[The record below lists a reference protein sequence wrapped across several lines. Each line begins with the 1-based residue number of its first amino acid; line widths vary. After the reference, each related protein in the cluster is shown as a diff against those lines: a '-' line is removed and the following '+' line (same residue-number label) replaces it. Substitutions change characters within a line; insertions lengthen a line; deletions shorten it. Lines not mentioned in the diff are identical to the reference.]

1 MQSLSFVTV
10 CVGKP
15 YIDYFSKVIKSYEL
29 LSLPKETKI
38 WIATNH
44 VEYCQE
50 TFKESPLCI
59 NTIDFSPILDHYKI
73 KEKDY
78 RDNDCIKVRAF
89 IEALY
94 VDINDFLFYVD
105 GDMLAHLYNELFDV
119 VFNQEGFYHELCHTY
134 DKEEDIEEHTFKRI
148 RQIRNLGF
156 EVEFMKNEKGQI
168 IFPIERFWGLKRTFC
183 GKELQFAEEFN
194 KLFELLISEYRNDLY
209 TECVEMGHCFSKFFK
224 KNKHIN
230 QGLAFSETS
239 GVTP

>member
-1 MQSLSFVTV
+1 
-10 CVGKP
+10 
-15 YIDYFSKVIKSYEL
+15 
-29 LSLPKETKI
+29 
-38 WIATNH
+38 
-44 VEYCQE
+44 
-50 TFKESPLCI
+50 
-59 NTIDFSPILDHYKI
+59 
-73 KEKDY
+73 
-78 RDNDCIKVRAF
+78 
-89 IEALY
+89 
-94 VDINDFLFYVD
+94 
-105 GDMLAHLYNELFDV
+105 